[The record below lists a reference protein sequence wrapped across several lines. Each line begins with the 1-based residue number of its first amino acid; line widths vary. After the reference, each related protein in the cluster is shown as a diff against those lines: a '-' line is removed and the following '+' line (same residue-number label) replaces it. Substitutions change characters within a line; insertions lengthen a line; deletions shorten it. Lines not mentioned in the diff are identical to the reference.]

1 MSSNNNNNND
11 KPKPSGKGKEREQD
25 ANAHGWGETII
36 EDWTPTPN
44 PQPQPQQGPTH
55 VGPSS
60 KRKRCKP
67 TRAQKK
73 KRDNDADDAAND
85 AMSDDSIMRDL
96 AGEAPTHAEGLRY
109 MLTLAEDNDSDIAD
123 TIPGNDDVTMGAPP
137 SLRSES
143 AERNLKPPPR
153 AEPSS
158 SASSRMNKRPRER
171 SPERTRT
178 PQRA

>member
-1 MSSNNNNNND
+1 MTS
-11 KPKPSGKGKEREQD
+11 PSQAVR
-25 ANAHGWGETII
+25 
-36 EDWTPTPN
+36 
-44 PQPQPQQGPTH
+44 
-55 VGPSS
+55 
-60 KRKRCKP
+60 
-67 TRAQKK
+67 
-73 KRDNDADDAAND
+73 AAND

-137 SLRSES
+137 SLRSKS
-143 AERNLKPPPR
+143 AEQNLKPPPR

-158 SASSRMNKRPRER
+158 SASSRMNKHPRER

-178 PQRA
+178 PQRARYNHPRYRSPRPHSPPP